1 MKIAVCVKQVPD
13 SWAEKKMVNGVL
25 DRENVDAVLNDLD
38 EYAVEEALRIA
49 EAHGGNEEGA
59 AHTVTVI
66 SMGRINRCSY
76 ERCAG
81 DDQRSPWVG
90 ATDLCIKGDRGSCRK
105 SFHHSRD
112 RGWR

>member
-49 EAHGGNEEGA
+49 EAHGGNEEGGPHYSYRHFNGTRA
-59 AHTVTVI
+59 CNRGG
-66 SMGRINRCSY
+66 SQSFINGC
-76 ERCAG
+76 
-81 DDQRSPWVG
+81 Q
-90 ATDLCIKGDRGSCRK
+90 
-105 SFHHSRD
+105 
-112 RGWR
+112 